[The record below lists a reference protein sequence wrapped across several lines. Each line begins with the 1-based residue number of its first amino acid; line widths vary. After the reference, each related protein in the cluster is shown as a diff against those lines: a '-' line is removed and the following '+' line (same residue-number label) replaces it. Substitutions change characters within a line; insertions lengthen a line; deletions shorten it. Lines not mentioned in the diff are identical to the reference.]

1 MIEAEPLAPR
11 LAQAIAASG
20 PIPIAHYMAVANMH
34 YYATRDPLGADGD
47 FTTAPEIGQMF
58 GEMAGLW
65 LADIWLRVGKPDCA
79 YVELGPG
86 RGSLAA
92 DALRAMASVGLR
104 PEVHLV
110 ETSPV
115 LRARQQERLPG
126 ATWHDG
132 LETLPTTKP
141 LLVIANEFF
150 DALPIHQIVRA
161 GDGWRQRVVAL
172 EGERFRA
179 GAGKLVPEAVIPEHL
194 RGEREGAVIETSPAC
209 VSIVRDLAQ
218 RIAAQGGI
226 AGVIDYGYDGPQAG
240 ETLQAVSHH
249 AFADPF
255 DDPGERDLTAHIDF
269 ETLGAM
275 AELCGAAIQGP
286 VPQGQWL
293 NRLGL
298 RERAA
303 ALAEISPAK
312 RQALDA
318 EYARLTGD
326 DAMGRL
332 FRVIAIRAPFW
343 PEADGFGGS
352 A

>member
-1 MIEAEPLAPR
+1 MSASEPLGER
-11 LAQAIAASG
+11 LAKAIHASG
-20 PIPIAHYMAVANMH
+20 PIPVAHYMAVANMH
-34 YYATRDPLGADGD
+34 YYATRDPLGANGD

-58 GEMAGLW
+58 GEMVGLW
-65 LADIWLRVGKPDCA
+65 LADIWLRVGKPVCA

-92 DALRAMASVGLR
+92 DALRAMASVGLV

-115 LRARQQERLPG
+115 LRALQKERLPN

-132 LETLPTTKP
+132 LEGLPSDKP
-141 LLVIANEFF
+141 LLAIANEFF
-150 DALPIHQIVRA
+150 DALPIHQILRA
-161 GDGWRQRVVAL
+161 EDGWRQRVV
-172 EGERFRA
+172 GHQGGRFVA
-179 GAGKLVPEAVIPEHL
+179 GAGKQVPEAVIPEHL
-194 RGEREGAVIETSPAC
+194 RGESAGAVIETSPAC
-209 VSIVRDLAQ
+209 VNTMRDLAQ

-226 AGVIDYGYDGPQAG
+226 AAIIDYGYDGPQAG
-240 ETLQAVSHH
+240 ETLQAVARH

-255 DDPGERDLTAHIDF
+255 AEPGERDLTAHIDF

-275 AELCGAAIQGP
+275 AELCGAALQGP
-286 VPQGQWL
+286 VAQGRWL

-298 RERAA
+298 AERAA
-303 ALAEISPAK
+303 ALAEIAPAK
-312 RQALDA
+312 ADALEA
-318 EYARLTGD
+318 EYVRLTGD

-332 FRVIAIRAPFW
+332 FRVMAVRAPFW